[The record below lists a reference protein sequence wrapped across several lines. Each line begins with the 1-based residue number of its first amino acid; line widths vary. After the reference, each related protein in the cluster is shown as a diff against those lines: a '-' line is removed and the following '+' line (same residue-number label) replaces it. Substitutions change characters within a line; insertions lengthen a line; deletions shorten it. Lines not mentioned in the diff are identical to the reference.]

1 MGPAPGGVTEPD
13 RTTRVRV
20 SQGVRPGVCLESSSV
35 PLPSLGGSIA
45 AVLGCV
51 FVGSLFAMA
60 DAAVGSIPEARLR
73 AMVGTDQHAHV
84 ALRRFADHRNEVLAR
99 LLVGRV
105 VCIVGGAVTAASA
118 FHPRWPVYGPLFS
131 FLLMGVAYTVTAEIT
146 TSLARARS
154 TAWANALLQVVRPL
168 ELLMIPLAAPLGALG
183 RRIAEA
189 SEQNGRASDPESAE
203 RDAEIAE
210 REVEFLI
217 EEGQR
222 KGTLDHA
229 DLLQAAVDFKGR
241 LAAEVMVPRTKM
253 TALELRTPLPKVL
266 ETITGDGHSRYPV
279 YDGRIDD
286 IIGLLYVKDLFK
298 VVREGKLGSTS
309 FESLV
314 RKPVLHVQE
323 QQEVSEILRDMRGRR
338 QHLAIVVDEHGGT
351 SGLVTMEDILEL
363 LVGDIRDELDDE
375 EQVQDLGNGRLLIDA
390 AISVEALSNRIGVVL
405 PESNGAV
412 SVGGLLMEQL
422 GRVPEAGQVV
432 SFGPLELVVR
442 DADERRVRRI
452 EVFARKERAAE

>member
-1 MGPAPGGVTEPD
+1 M
-13 RTTRVRV
+13 
-20 SQGVRPGVCLESSSV
+20 ESSSV
-35 PLPSLGGSIA
+35 PLPSLGPSLG

-51 FVGSLFAMA
+51 LVGTLFAMA
-60 DAAVGSIPEARLR
+60 DAAVTSIPEARLR
-73 AMVGTDQHAHV
+73 ALVGSESHAQG
-84 ALRRFADHRNEVLAR
+84 ALRRFVAQRNVVLAR
-99 LLVGRV
+99 FLVGRV
-105 VCIVGGAVTAASA
+105 VCIVGAAVIAASA
-118 FHPRWPVYGPLFS
+118 FHPRWPVYGPLVS
-131 FLLMGVAYTVTAEIT
+131 FQVVALAYTTVTEIT
-146 TSLARARS
+146 TSMARARA
-154 TAWANALLQVVRPL
+154 TAWANTLLQLVRPL
-168 ELLMIPLAAPLGALG
+168 ELAMIPLAAPLAWLG
-183 RRIAEA
+183 RRVTD
-189 SEQNGRASDPESAE
+189 SFEQDGRPSDPEESVREAE
-203 RDAEIAE
+203 LAE

-241 LAAEVMVPRTKM
+241 VAGEVMVPRTKM
-253 TALELRTPLPKVL
+253 TALELKTPLARVL

-298 VVREGKLGSTS
+298 VVREGKVDTTT

-323 QQEVSEILRDMRGRR
+323 QQEVSEILRDMRQRR

-363 LVGDIRDELDDE
+363 LVGEIRDELDE
-375 EQVQDLGNGRLLIDA
+375 EVEQVQDLGNGRLLVDA
-390 AISVEALSNRIGVVL
+390 ALSVDALSDRLGVPI

-422 GRVPEAGQVV
+422 GKVPETGTVVQVGV
-432 SFGPLELVVR
+432 LELVVR

-452 EVFARKERAAE
+452 EVVAHPERAAE

>member
-1 MGPAPGGVTEPD
+1 MD
-13 RTTRVRV
+13 
-20 SQGVRPGVCLESSSV
+20 SSSV
-35 PLPSLGGSIA
+35 PLPSLGPSLA
-45 AVLGCV
+45 TVLGCV
-51 FVGSLFAMA
+51 LVGSLFAMA
-60 DAAVGSIPEARLR
+60 DAAVSSIPDARLR
-73 AMVGTDQHAHV
+73 ALVDTDEHDHG
-84 ALRRFADHRNEVLAR
+84 ALRRFVNNRNAVLAR

-131 FLLMGVAYTVTAEIT
+131 FQLVGIAYTVCAEVT
-146 TSLARARS
+146 TSMARAR
-154 TAWANALLQVVRPL
+154 ALDWANGLLQLVRPL
-168 ELLMIPLAAPLGALG
+168 ELLMIPLAAPLEFLG
-183 RRIAEA
+183 HHVTEA
-189 SEQNGRASDPESAE
+189 FEQRGRPSDPQDAE

-253 TALELRTPLPKVL
+253 TAIELHTPLSRVL
-266 ETITGDGHSRYPV
+266 EMITGDGHSRYPV
-279 YDGRIDD
+279 YDAKIDD

-298 VVREGKLGSTS
+298 VVREGRLESTP
-309 FESLV
+309 FDALV

-323 QQEVSEILRDMRGRR
+323 QQEVSEILRDMRSRR

-363 LVGDIRDELDDE
+363 LVGEIRDELDE
-375 EQVQDLGNGRLLIDA
+375 EDQVQDLGGGRLLVDA
-390 AISVEALSNRIGVVL
+390 ALSVDALSDRLGVSI

-422 GRVPEAGQVV
+422 GKVPTTGTVV
-432 SFGPLELVVR
+432 NFGTLQFVVR

-452 EVFARKERAAE
+452 EVVAHPERAAE